1 MGIFGSEKRE
11 ESGEIQEVVQTVD
24 DVKSHLNALDN
35 AVQHHDKEIDQ
46 MVEALTSEGN
56 VSQYIETNAESI
68 DSLKKVFRKFTDI
81 QAEHIQRVDVLDSEL
96 KETNE
101 EISGVKSKINSQ
113 INKKLDKLKDRQ
125 DKIAIKVE
133 RLNDKIDRIEEDF
146 NMDASRQE
154 RNIDH
159 KVNKSEYSER
169 KQRVD
174 AELSKLKTRINNIQE
189 DEEDEEIKI
198 E

>member
-113 INKKLDKLKDRQ
+113 VNKKLDKLKDRQ

>member
-11 ESGEIQEVVQTVD
+11 ESGEIQEVAQTVE

-56 VSQYIETNAESI
+56 VSQYIETNAENI

-81 QAEHIQRVDVLDSEL
+81 QAEHIQRVDLLDSEL

-189 DEEDEEIKI
+189 DDEEEEIKI

>member
-1 MGIFGSEKRE
+1 MGIFGSEKEE
-11 ESGEIQEVVQTVD
+11 ESGEIQEVAQTVD

-56 VSQYIETNAESI
+56 VSQYIETNAENI

-81 QAEHIQRVDVLDSEL
+81 QAEHIQRVDLLDSEL

-189 DEEDEEIKI
+189 DDEEEEIKI